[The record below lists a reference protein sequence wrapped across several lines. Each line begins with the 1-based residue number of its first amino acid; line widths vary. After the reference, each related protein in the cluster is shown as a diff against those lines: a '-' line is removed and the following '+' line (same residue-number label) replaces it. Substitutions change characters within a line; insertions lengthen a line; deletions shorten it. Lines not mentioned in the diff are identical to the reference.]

1 MNAMM
6 AHKLTIVSGGQTGA
20 DRAALDWAIQNHIPH
35 GGWCPEGRMAEDGVI
50 EDAYQLVE
58 LPGGGYRQRTKANV
72 KDSDATLI
80 VSMAPTL
87 SGGSLATAKFGDQL
101 RKPWL
106 HVHPSTNWPVRLA
119 DWLQRYAIRVLNVAG
134 PRASKEPEVA
144 AFTHLVLDEVIKHFE
159 KEAVSPRFEDDSI
172 SSEVVAWIDGQADQ
186 REALWLARYAL
197 AFNCLDVAPLREH
210 LDPSV
215 TYESQSVFDTMHGPG
230 AFLKYLEGKFRAIRA
245 SGNRVAAEL
254 ATLPGGQLCVGMYQ
268 AGSDMDTNWLD
279 TPLAAMTVT
288 VTPEGSAKSMLMIT
302 CAPAPSSAKGSGLF
316 PGREVP
322 PTTQEK
328 RFIRTSPSFQGINVY
343 VYYLDGE
350 IGIDRAMEESAS
362 YVRQNL
368 DGIRVIDVL
377 SSTLHLNWTRKKV
390 FETFRFNGFPSVGA
404 MFNGKVIY
412 RHQGLIHGPD
422 LLEALR
428 HASPL
433 YVAKK

>member
-1 MNAMM
+1 MG
-6 AHKLTIVSGGQTGA
+6 KIKIVSGGQTGA
-20 DRAALDWAIQNHIPH
+20 DRAALDWAINHQIPH

-50 EDAYQLVE
+50 GVAYQLLE

-106 HVHPSTNWPVRLA
+106 HLHPGMNWQASLA

-144 AFTHLVLDEVIKHFE
+144 AFTHLVLDEAIKHFE
-159 KEAVSPRFEDDSI
+159 KEAVSTKLEDDSI
-172 SSEVVAWIDGQADQ
+172 PSEAAAWIDGQPDQ
-186 REALWLARYAL
+186 REAAWLTRYAL
-197 AFNCLDVAPLREH
+197 AFNCLDVSPLRQY
-210 LDPSV
+210 LAPDV
-215 TYESQSVFDTMHGPG
+215 TYESQSVFDTMHGPD
-230 AFLKYLEGKFRAIRA
+230 AFLKYLEGKFRAIRS
-245 SGNRVAAEL
+245 SGNRVVAEL
-254 ATLPGGQLCVGMYQ
+254 ATLPGGQSCVAMYQ

-302 CAPAPSSAKGSGLF
+302 CAPSPSSANGSGLF

-328 RFIRTSPSFQGINVY
+328 RFIRTSSSFQGINVY

-350 IGIDRAMEESAS
+350 IEIDRAMEESAS

-377 SSTLHLNWTRKKV
+377 SSTLHLTWTRKKV
-390 FETFRFNGFPSVGA
+390 FEAFRFNGFPSVGA

-412 RHQGLIHGPD
+412 RHQGLIHGPE
-422 LLEALR
+422 LVEALR